1 MIPAALRQLFF
12 DEAADL
18 LREFEEG
25 ALGLEQAPED
35 AEQLNRMFRT
45 AHTLKGTSAMLDL
58 TDIARFTHTLENLLL
73 RLRKRELGISPDVI
87 GTLLRAGDLLRR
99 LVDGARDGVDGA
111 EDLEPMLG
119 VLAAYTPDKAAA
131 PAMAPATGGAEMASR
146 ATPTAAPSEV
156 EYLVRF
162 DPPSDLLVRGL
173 DPLRI
178 LAALGQTGRLME
190 VTIDTSRLPSLHDMD
205 PERLYLGFTCRLATA
220 EAPSVLEACFDVA
233 GGAAAAT
240 VERVAAGDR
249 NARPDPRAA
258 HPGQPSAPAPAVD
271 GPERRPVAIAA
282 EGATFR
288 VSAAKVDRL
297 VNLVGEI
304 SVTQSMVQQ
313 AVAMSGPDRQARLE
327 ELMTEMLRHCRE
339 LEERVMAI
347 RMVPI
352 QTVFGRFPR
361 VVRDLATTLGKDI
374 RLEIGGAETELDRTI
389 IEQISDPLV
398 HLVRNAV
405 DHGIEAPAA
414 RRDAGKPA
422 SGRIALT
429 AYQQSGSI
437 WIEVVDDGRGLDRDR
452 ILTKARAMGLIA
464 AEAAPADEDVFAL
477 IFEPGF
483 STAETVTEVSGRG
496 VGLDVVHKNI
506 RRLGGAISIQ
516 SVAGQGT
523 RFVIRLPLTL
533 ASLDGQAL
541 RVGAETYVLPLGS
554 IVESL
559 RPRPET
565 FKTVLGGLESLVL
578 RGEVLPVLRL
588 HRVFRVAAGV
598 EDPLKALAVIIE
610 HDGRRLA
617 LLVDELLEQQQ
628 VVIKSLDANYH
639 AVDGIA
645 GATIMGDGRVA
656 LILDVA
662 GLIVLGRARATRQ
675 PSREG
680 TNR

>member
-1 MIPAALRQLFF
+1 MIPSALRQLFF
-12 DEAADL
+12 EEAADL
-18 LREFEEG
+18 LREFEEA
-25 ALGLEQAPED
+25 ALALEQTPED
-35 AEQLNRMFRT
+35 IEQLHRMFRS
-45 AHTLKGTSAMLDL
+45 AHTLKGTSSMLGL
-58 TDIARFTHTLENLLL
+58 TDIARLTHTLESLLL
-73 RLRKRELGISPDVI
+73 RLRKRELAVTPAVV
-87 GTLLRAGDLLRR
+87 GTLLQAGDLLRR
-99 LVDGARDGVDGA
+99 LVEGARDGVDGA
-111 EDLEPMLG
+111 DDLASMLA
-119 VLAAYTPDKAAA
+119 VLASHTRGEA
-131 PAMAPATGGAEMASR
+131 P
-146 ATPTAAPSEV
+146 AAPSAPAAPPPPPAET

-162 DPPSDLLVRGL
+162 DPPPDLLVRGL

-178 LAALGQTGRLME
+178 VAALGATARLLE
-190 VTIDTSRLPSLHDMD
+190 VSLDASRLPALADMD
-205 PERLYLGFTCRLATA
+205 PERLYVGFACRLATS
-220 EAPSVLEACFDVA
+220 EPPSMLEACFDLA

-240 VERVAAGDR
+240 IEAVASERDADRERPPAPAGPSSARAAVTTVDR
-249 NARPDPRAA
+249 ADPRA
-258 HPGQPSAPAPAVD
+258 
-271 GPERRPVAIAA
+271 VAMPTEA
-282 EGATFR
+282 ATFR
-288 VSAAKVDRL
+288 VSAVKVDRL

-313 AVAMSGPDRQARLE
+313 AIALSGPERDARLE
-327 ELMTEMLRHCRE
+327 ELMAEMHRHCRE
-339 LEERVMAI
+339 LAERVMAI

-361 VVRDLATTLGKDI
+361 VVRDLAAALGKDI
-374 RLEIGGAETELDRTI
+374 RLEIAGAETELDRTI

-398 HLVRNAV
+398 HLVRNAA
-405 DHGIEAPAA
+405 DHGIEPSDE
-414 RRDAGKPA
+414 RVRAGKPA
-422 SGRIALT
+422 TGRIALT

-437 WIEVVDDGRGLDRDR
+437 YIEVVDDGRGLDRDR
-452 ILTKARAMGLIA
+452 ILDKARAVGLVSA
-464 AEAAPADEDVFAL
+464 DATPADDDVFAL

-506 RRLGGAISIQ
+506 RAVGGAISIQ
-516 SVAGQGT
+516 SVPGQGA

-541 RVGAETYVLPLGS
+541 RVGAQTYVLPLGS

-559 RPRPET
+559 QPRPDT

-588 HRVFRVAAGV
+588 HRILGVEASV
-598 EDPLKALAVIIE
+598 EDPLQALAVIVE

-645 GATIMGDGRVA
+645 GASIMGDGRVA

-662 GLIVLGRARATRQ
+662 GLIALGRARAVRRPAAPT
-675 PSREG
+675 S
-680 TNR
+680 

>member
-1 MIPAALRQLFF
+1 MIPDALRQLFF

-35 AEQLNRMFRT
+35 AEQLNRMFRA
-45 AHTLKGTSAMLDL
+45 AHTLKGTSSMLAF
-58 TDIARFTHTLENLLL
+58 TDIARFTHTLESVLL
-73 RLRKRELGISPDVI
+73 RLRKHELGISTELV
-87 GTLLRAGDLLRR
+87 GTLLRSGDLLRR
-99 LVDGARDGVDGA
+99 LVEGARDGVDGA
-111 EDLEPMLG
+111 DDLDAMLG
-119 VLAAYTPDKAAA
+119 ALAAYTPGKAATPAAA
-131 PAMAPATGGAEMASR
+131 PA
-146 ATPTAAPSEV
+146 EV

-178 LAALGQTGRLME
+178 LAALGETGRLLD
-190 VTIDTSRLPSLHDMD
+190 VTIDTSRLPSLDDMD
-205 PERLYLGFTCRLATA
+205 PERLYLGFTCRVATA
-220 EAPSVLEACFDVA
+220 EPPSALEACFDVA

-249 NARPDPRAA
+249 SADPDPRVAQ
-258 HPGQPSAPAPAVD
+258 PGQSPAAAPAAAVD
-271 GPERRPVAIAA
+271 GPDPRHVAIAP

-313 AVAMSGPDRQARLE
+313 AVAMPGPDRQARLE
-327 ELMTEMLRHCRE
+327 ELMAEMLRHCRE

-361 VVRDLATTLGKDI
+361 VVRDLAATLGKEI

-398 HLVRNAV
+398 HLVRNAA
-405 DHGIEAPAA
+405 DHGIEAPAV
-414 RRDAGKPA
+414 RREAAKPVT
-422 SGRIALT
+422 GRIALT

-437 WIEVVDDGRGLDRDR
+437 YVEVVDDGRGLDRDR
-452 ILTKARAMGLIA
+452 ILAKARALGLVA
-464 AEAAPADEDVFAL
+464 ADAAPTDEDVFAL

-496 VGLDVVHKNI
+496 VGLDVVHRNI

-559 RPRPET
+559 RPQPDT

-588 HRVFRVAAGV
+588 HRVFGVAAGV

-617 LLVDELLEQQQ
+617 LLVDELREQQQ

-639 AVDGIA
+639 AVDGVA

-662 GLIVLGRARATRQ
+662 GLIVLGRARAARQ
-675 PSREG
+675 PSRQG
-680 TNR
+680 ADR

>member
-1 MIPAALRQLFF
+1 MIPAPLRQLFF

-25 ALGLEQAPED
+25 ALALEQAPED

-45 AHTLKGTSAMLDL
+45 AHTLKGTSSMLGL
-58 TDIARFTHTLENLLL
+58 NDIARFTHTLESLLN
-73 RLRKRELGISPDVI
+73 RLRKRELSVSKDVV
-87 GTLLRAGDLLRR
+87 GTLLQSGDMLRR
-99 LVDGARDGVDGA
+99 LVEGARDGADGVA
-111 EDLEPMLG
+111 GLDTMLD
-119 VLAAYTPDKAAA
+119 VLAGYRSAPAAA
-131 PAMAPATGGAEMASR
+131 PPEPTRAPAQPA
-146 ATPTAAPSEV
+146 PTAAPTEV
-156 EYLVRF
+156 EHLVRF
-162 DPPSDLLVRGL
+162 DPPPDLLARGL

-178 LAALGQTGRLME
+178 LTALGQTGRLLD
-190 VTIDTSRLPSLHDMD
+190 VVIDTSRLPGLHDMD

-220 EAPSVLEACFDVA
+220 EPASTIEACFDLA

-240 VERVAAGDR
+240 VERVVPSDGS
-249 NARPDPRAA
+249 ARPGPEGTPA
-258 HPGQPSAPAPAVD
+258 GQPPT
-271 GPERRPVAIAA
+271 RPVPASTYVPDARAVVLAA
-282 EGATFR
+282 ESATFR

-313 AVAMSGPDRQARLE
+313 AVAMSGPDRQSRLE
-327 ELMTEMLRHCRE
+327 DLVVEMHRHCRE

-361 VVRDLATTLGKDI
+361 VVRDLAATLGKDI
-374 RLEIGGAETELDRTI
+374 RLELGGTETELDRTI

-398 HLVRNAV
+398 HLVRNAA

-414 RRDAGKPA
+414 RRAAGKPEA
-422 SGRIALT
+422 GRIALT

-437 WIEVVDDGRGLDRDR
+437 YIEVRDDGRGLDRER
-452 ILTKARAMGLIA
+452 ILSKARAQGLVA
-464 AEAAPADEDVFAL
+464 ADATLSDEDVFAL

-483 STAETVTEVSGRG
+483 STAETVTELSGRG
-496 VGLDVVHKNI
+496 VGLDVVHRNI
-506 RRLGGAISIQ
+506 RRLGGAVSIQ

-541 RVGAETYVLPLGS
+541 RVGSETYVLPLGS

-565 FKTVLGGLESLVL
+565 FRTVLGGLESLVL
-578 RGEVLPVLRL
+578 RGEVLPLLRL
-588 HRVFRVAAGV
+588 HHIFGVAASV

-617 LLVDELLEQQQ
+617 LLVDELLAQQQ

-639 AVDGIA
+639 AVEGIA

-662 GLIVLGRARATRQ
+662 GLIALGRLRVTRQ
-675 PSREG
+675 PIRQGTEG
-680 TNR
+680 

>member
-1 MIPAALRQLFF
+1 MIPAELRQLFF

-25 ALGLEQAPED
+25 TLGLEQSPED
-35 AEQLNRMFRT
+35 AEPLNRVFRS
-45 AHTLKGTSAMLDL
+45 AHTLKGTSSMLGL
-58 TDIARFTHTLENLLL
+58 TDIARFTHTLESLLL
-73 RLRKRELGISPDVI
+73 RLRKHELSVSREVV
-87 GTLLRAGDLLRR
+87 GTLLQAGDLLRR
-99 LVDGARDGVDGA
+99 LVDGARDGAEGADGLDA
-111 EDLEPMLG
+111 MLEVLG
-119 VLAAYTPDKAAA
+119 ACTRGEARVAAA
-131 PAMAPATGGAEMASR
+131 AGPVDAPRPAPA
-146 ATPTAAPSEV
+146 APDAPET
-156 EYLVRF
+156 EYVVRF
-162 DPPSDLLVRGL
+162 DPPPDLLVRGL
-173 DPLRI
+173 DPLRV
-178 LAALGQTGRLME
+178 LAALGQAGRLLE
-190 VTIDTSRLPSLHDMD
+190 VTIDGSRLPSLEDMD
-205 PERLYLGFTCRLATA
+205 PERLYLGFTCRVATTESA
-220 EAPSVLEACFDVA
+220 SALEACFDVA
-233 GGAAAAT
+233 GGAAVAT
-240 VERVAAGDR
+240 VERATSGERPAAG
-249 NARPDPRAA
+249 ATVSTAPAHARAA
-258 HPGQPSAPAPAVD
+258 
-271 GPERRPVAIAA
+271 EAA
-282 EGATFR
+282 EARSMATAAEGGATFR
-288 VSAAKVDRL
+288 VAAAKVDRL

-304 SVTQSMVQQ
+304 SVTQSMLQQ
-313 AVAMSGPDRQARLE
+313 AAAISGPDRDVRLD
-327 ELMTEMLRHCRE
+327 ELMTEMQRHCRE

-361 VVRDLATTLGKDI
+361 VVRDLAAALGKEV
-374 RLEIGGAETELDRTI
+374 RLEISGAETELDRTI

-405 DHGIEAPAA
+405 DHGLEPPAA
-414 RRDAGKPA
+414 RTDAGKPSA
-422 SGRIALT
+422 GRLT
-429 AYQQSGSI
+429 LSAYQQSGRI
-437 WIEVVDDGRGLDRDR
+437 HIEVVDDGRGLDRQR
-452 ILTKARAMGLIA
+452 ILAKARALGLLA
-464 AEAAPADEDVFAL
+464 ADAAPADEDIFAL

-483 STAETVTEVSGRG
+483 STAEVVTEVSGRG

-506 RRLGGAISIQ
+506 RRLNGTISIQ

-541 RVGAETYVLPLGS
+541 RVGGQTYVLPLGS

-559 RPRPET
+559 RPQADT

-588 HRVFRVAAGV
+588 HRVFGVTAGV
-598 EDPLKALAVIIE
+598 EDPLKALAVIVE

-628 VVIKSLDANYH
+628 VVIKSLDANYR

-662 GLIVLGRARATRQ
+662 GLIALGRTRMTRPPIRQ
-675 PSREG
+675 GADR
-680 TNR
+680 